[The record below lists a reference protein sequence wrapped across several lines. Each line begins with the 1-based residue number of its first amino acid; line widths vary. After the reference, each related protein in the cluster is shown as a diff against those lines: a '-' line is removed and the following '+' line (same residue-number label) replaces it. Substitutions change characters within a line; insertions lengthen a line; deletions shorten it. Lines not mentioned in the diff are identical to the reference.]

1 MKSRCL
7 IGLAARLDLLRGVVL
22 RLAQEPERRVNPV
35 ARIVLAASDKVL
47 SHHAGRAPSDVGT
60 YPNGATKSGSA
71 YSRESGAQDNLI
83 R

>member
-1 MKSRCL
+1 MKSFNTKL
-7 IGLAARLDLLRGVVL
+7 
-22 RLAQEPERRVNPV
+22 
-35 ARIVLAASDKVL
+35 VL
-47 SHHAGRAPSDVGT
+47 SALAVALLATPAFAAKRHPASYQDLQNSAITAPSDVGT